1 MPKPFV
7 KLQEA
12 KDAISFPD
20 FHSDDLLE
28 IALTDPCTVNEM
40 GLSPQ
45 EQAQRKG
52 EYRRLAYLGDTIID
66 AVLADYLYRHRPEL
80 SHEDF
85 DDYRQ
90 ELVDRLALGD
100 FAIDLGLHRFSS
112 SWNRVNRKSP
122 SEEPGVWGEMFEAVV
137 GVLFL
142 DANRDFDKVAQWLC
156 DRFLSDAIEIY
167 EDDSTLVT
175 GSDLAEMYGLPP
187 SFGIYYST
195 SDGD

>member
-12 KDAISFPD
+12 KDAIAFPD

-40 GLSPQ
+40 GLAPQ
-45 EQAQRKG
+45 KQAQRKG
-52 EYRRLAYLGDTIID
+52 EYRRLAFLGDIIID

-90 ELVDRLALGD
+90 ELVDRLALAD
-100 FAIDLGLHRFSS
+100 LAIGLGLHLFSS
-112 SWNRVNRKSP
+112 SWNRKNRKP
-122 SEEPGVWGEMFEAVV
+122 PEEEKGVWGEMFEAVV
-137 GVLFL
+137 GVLFV

-156 DRFLSDAIEIY
+156 DRFLRDAIAAY
-167 EDDSTLVT
+167 EEDPTLITADDYAAML
-175 GSDLAEMYGLPP
+175 DLPRSSGI
-187 SFGIYYST
+187 SFS
-195 SDGD
+195 